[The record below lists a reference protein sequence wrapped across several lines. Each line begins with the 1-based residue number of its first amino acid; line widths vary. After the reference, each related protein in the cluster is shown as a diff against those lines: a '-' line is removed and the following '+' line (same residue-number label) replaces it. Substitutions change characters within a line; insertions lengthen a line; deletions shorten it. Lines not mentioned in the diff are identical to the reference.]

1 MKNPVNSRA
10 YSGAGLITPENPL
23 NSPSVSNGQ
32 GYNTFDL
39 SNQQFLCPR
48 FAEITPFSVIPVE
61 PGDRVNLKSSHELRA
76 PTFQSPLMSELR
88 LNKDYFFVPKSA
100 MMPNTWDYL
109 AVNPNR
115 GDDVPDDAY
124 PVLSLHD
131 FMSFILSFFNRLNG
145 QDAPT
150 PTEPIQGYN
159 ERQNY
164 LFGWWLC
171 LCYRFMSY
179 GSLADR
185 LGYRQHIYAHYKKNV
200 LHQSNTEF
208 FSFGLAFD
216 QMVDFLLDSDN
227 GFSNKILSLVP
238 IDINSNDPSGD
249 VSYNTADF
257 TLELNG
263 ATREDVREFFYRAF
277 SYPNPWLIKFGYRTS
292 GGSAVLPIPTTS
304 LINPFVTLMEYY
316 QNFVLLSPQNRYLK
330 DYSLYRFIAY
340 QMACVQFYSNDVVDD
355 VYTAKLWLQN
365 MESIQRQALFT
376 DRGGYSLNPT
386 YFDRN
391 GIEIRY
397 DVFSKKNVD
406 SLIGVLDDN
415 LVSQFESRITG
426 TFWYAFVFFS
436 NLFEYHDALRYGDYF
451 AGARPKPLAVGDVN
465 ISINSQMVSAVDVTK
480 GITMQRFL
488 NAINRVGQLLPD
500 YMRNIFG
507 VAPKYLPPQPRFVN
521 HESEVVSGQTV
532 VNTAENQGNQMLN
545 MVSHSSKFAYDVF
558 IDEQGYLIGLASF
571 TCLPAYI
578 QDTPRDIYH
587 YDRLD
592 DFQPFLQN
600 IGDQE
605 VYIQEILG
613 ISNYFGTVSDET
625 PPSSVPFGFQLQDAE
640 YKYGISSLH
649 DAFIRNLPSWAFV
662 QKDGV
667 LQISPDFLRLSP
679 IQFDRFL
686 SSVTGCAPDSYYH
699 FIMSFN
705 NKVTANRRMMY
716 RPGIL

>member
-23 NSPSVSNGQ
+23 NSPGVSNGQ

-39 SNQQFLCPR
+39 SNQQFICPR

-61 PGDRVNLKSSHELRA
+61 PGDRINLKSSHELRA
-76 PTFQSPLMSELR
+76 PTFKSPLMSELR

-115 GDDVPDDAY
+115 GDDVPEDAF
-124 PVLSLHD
+124 PVLSLQ
-131 FMSFILSFFNRLNG
+131 SFLLLLCDMYFRLSG
-145 QDAPT
+145 GEDDA
-150 PTEPIQGYN
+150 GDVLV
-159 ERQNY
+159 ERRKSQ

-171 LCYRFMSY
+171 LAFKFLSY
-179 GSLADR
+179 GSLPDR
-185 LGYRQHIYAHYKKNV
+185 LGYRQHLYIHYKKNV
-200 LHQSNTEF
+200 LKESNVDS

-216 QMVDFLLDSDN
+216 QFVDFLLDNDN
-227 GFSNKILSLVP
+227 GFPNKRISLSR
-238 IDINSNDPSGD
+238 ININDNVPSGPISVASD
-249 VSYNTADF
+249 SEFY
-257 TLELNG
+257 LELND
-263 ATREDVREFFYRAF
+263 ATRDDVREFFYRAF
-277 SYPNPWLIKFGYRTS
+277 SFSEPWVINFAYASS
-292 GGSAVLPIPTTS
+292 GGSGYAPIPLMSLANSFGDIMNFTS
-304 LINPFVTLMEYY
+304 KFCHPTSE
-316 QNFVLLSPQNRYLK
+316 YLK
-330 DYSLYRFIAY
+330 DYNLYRFIAY
-340 QMACVQFYSNDVVDD
+340 QMACVQFFSNDTVDD
-355 VYTAKLWLQN
+355 VFTAKLWLQN
-365 MESIQRQALFT
+365 MESIQRYACFLERRDDTGFFT
-376 DRGGYSLNPT
+376 SPT

-406 SLIGVLDDN
+406 AVISVLN
-415 LVSQFESRITG
+415 SYETQITDSISG

-436 NLFEYHDALRYGDYF
+436 NLFEYHNALRYGDYF

-545 MVSHSSKFAYDVF
+545 MISHSSKFAYDVF
-558 IDEQGYLIGLASF
+558 IDEQGYLLGLASF
-571 TCLPAYI
+571 TCLPAYM

-605 VYIQEILG
+605 IYIQEIVG
-613 ISNYFGTVSDET
+613 VSNYFGDLMDDTEIPT
-625 PPSSVPFGFQLQDAE
+625 VPFGFQLQDAE

-667 LQISPDFLRLSP
+667 FQISPDFLRLTP
-679 IQFDRFL
+679 VQFDRFV
-686 SSVTGCAPDSYYH
+686 SSLTGCAPDSYYH